1 MFQNFERVLVQNI
14 LYGLP
19 PNVSESIQS
28 IPRWHLVRF
37 ALPHVLHCA
46 ATMIR
51 QHLKC
56 MPSTDTKGLKKAQ
69 QINST
74 QRPSLK
80 FDQAETKLLY
90 TLQWLLLDAAS
101 ECADND
107 PNLKSELISPNLS
120 YQARNKIRT
129 CEIDFRICYFL
140 KKFGLLVYYWI
151 TNISWIFRR
160 STNFRS
166 DFVI

>member
-1 MFQNFERVLVQNI
+1 MKSNLNFERVLVQNI

-19 PNVSESIQS
+19 PNVCESIHS

-51 QHLKC
+51 QHLKFT
-56 MPSTDTKGLKKAQ
+56 SSAGGETTKGSSRKAQ
-69 QINST
+69 THAEDSAAF
-74 QRPSLK
+74 RPPLK

-107 PNLKSELISPNLS
+107 PNFKVNANLKPVNM
-120 YQARNKIRT
+120 N
-129 CEIDFRICYFL
+129 ID
-140 KKFGLLVYYWI
+140 
-151 TNISWIFRR
+151 
-160 STNFRS
+160 
-166 DFVI
+166 